1 MTRDPLCTNGHGDA
15 LTADCSLCDL
25 IAKVRA
31 DQQEKDRQKVDAL
44 FPADLP
50 NLSWVGYG
58 QGIVD
63 ATEALSAT

>member
-1 MTRDPLCTNGHGDA
+1 MTHDPLCFSDDDPHN
-15 LTADCSLCDL
+15 CQCRL
-25 IAKVRA
+25 IALVRA
-31 DQQEKDRQKVDAL
+31 DERDKARQKVEAL